1 MGHRVTLRRNSTIAQ
16 TGTGANVL
24 GDPRVALT
32 WLVNELAAHG
42 MGLQV
47 GEVVTTGT
55 CIIPSRLCLVTG

>member
-1 MGHRVTLRRNSTIAQ
+1 M
-16 TGTGANVL
+16 L

-32 WLVNELAAHG
+32 WLVNELVAHG

-55 CIIPSRLCLVTG
+55 CIIPVAIVPGDQLTADFGDFGCVDVAVV